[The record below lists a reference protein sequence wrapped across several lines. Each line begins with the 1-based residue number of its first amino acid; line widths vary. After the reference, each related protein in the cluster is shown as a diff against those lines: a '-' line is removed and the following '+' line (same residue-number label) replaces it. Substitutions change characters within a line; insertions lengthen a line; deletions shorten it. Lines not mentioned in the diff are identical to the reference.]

1 MVPFMGNVWELGA
14 ASRHGLGTVWVRRV
28 RQYSWEKRMN
38 GEAEVVVSETAT
50 RVLKNLQ
57 SNISRKSKK
66 HKRKRVN
73 TGKGKTEMENKM
85 IRNTRGRGGAGIHQ
99 KRIFVAE
106 MAILAKKFA
115 EKVRES

>member
-1 MVPFMGNVWELGA
+1 MEDRQGLRGNEVLVPFMGNVWELGA

-66 HKRKRVN
+66 TQEK
-73 TGKGKTEMENKM
+73 KGKHWQGQD
-85 IRNTRGRGGAGIHQ
+85 RN
-99 KRIFVAE
+99 
-106 MAILAKKFA
+106 AK
-115 EKVRES
+115 

>member
-1 MVPFMGNVWELGA
+1 
-14 ASRHGLGTVWVRRV
+14 
-28 RQYSWEKRMN
+28 MN

-66 HKRKRVN
+66 TQEK
-73 TGKGKTEMENKM
+73 KGKHWQGRTEMQNKM

>member
-1 MVPFMGNVWELGA
+1 MSFWCLLWEMSGSWERRLD
-14 ASRHGLGTVWVRRV
+14 TVWVRRV